1 MLTRTASVFL
11 YITFAPREE
20 DEVDL
25 SSSVATLTKPP
36 PPSRPRDPLIVG
48 TVIGLSLFV
57 VALTSLIL
65 VLRHPDHTQRWADLL
80 GTVSGLLAA
89 VQYLP
94 QIYFTW
100 KIKDLKSLSV
110 GTLLIQA
117 PGAFLFAYSLFLR
130 VGWIGWSTWLV
141 YIVTGLLQFVLLG
154 MAVVFWNQ
162 RTQGQGHSEGD
173 TVVDST
179 GAAEERSPLLRTAS

>member
-65 VLRHPDHTQRWADLL
+65 VLRYPDHTQRWADLL

-173 TVVDST
+173 TGVDST